1 MAGKTIEAVI
11 EIPKG
16 SRNKYEFDHDRHV
29 MRLDRRLFT
38 ATVYPADY
46 GFIPDT
52 LAEDGDPLDVLVI
65 LAEPTFPGCYIQ
77 ARPLGV
83 FWMRDENG
91 PDAKV
96 ISVVAGDPDY
106 ENVREVTDLP
116 KHFRDE
122 IEHFFNVYKDLEP
135 GKSTLT
141 AGFEGA
147 DAAWKVI
154 DDAAHRWKAADEGL
168 SRGTGFRQQLMVS
181 QAEFDQLLDLLRAFV
196 RREVMPAEA
205 DIDAS
210 DEIPA
215 RLIAQAKEMGLY
227 GYALPTDYGG
237 LGLSVEQQVRV
248 GIELGYT
255 SPAFRS
261 LFGTNNGIAGQVL
274 VLAGTEEQRKQWLP
288 RLASGEVVASF
299 ALTEPDAGSDPSR
312 LVTTASQVKGDG
324 PGGTGGGSPPGTR
337 EVGGGWVI
345 DGLKRYI
352 TNAPA
357 ADVFMVFARTDP
369 QAPPGKGIGVFL
381 VPARTDGVAV
391 AARDHK
397 MGQAGAWTADVAFT
411 GVRVPADAL
420 IGEAPQAGYA
430 TAMRSLAHG
439 RLTIAAVCVGV
450 AARLIDESVAY
461 AKQRYQ
467 GGQRIGDY
475 QLVQAM
481 LADSHTE
488 YLAARA
494 LVLDAAARYDDGTDR
509 RLGPSAAKYFA
520 SEAVGRIADR
530 AVQIHG
536 GSGYIRG
543 IPVERLYRDVRLFR
557 IYEGTSQIQQLV
569 IARELLR

>member
-1 MAGKTIEAVI
+1 MVTTT
-11 EIPKG
+11 
-16 SRNKYEFDHDRHV
+16 EFDE
-29 MRLDRRLFT
+29 L
-38 ATVYPADY
+38 
-46 GFIPDT
+46 
-52 LAEDGDPLDVLVI
+52 LDVL
-65 LAEPTFPGCYIQ
+65 
-77 ARPLGV
+77 
-83 FWMRDENG
+83 RDF
-91 PDAKV
+91 
-96 ISVVAGDPDY
+96 I
-106 ENVREVTDLP
+106 
-116 KHFRDE
+116 
-122 IEHFFNVYKDLEP
+122 
-135 GKSTLT
+135 
-141 AGFEGA
+141 
-147 DAAWKVI
+147 
-154 DDAAHRWKAADEGL
+154 
-168 SRGTGFRQQLMVS
+168 
-181 QAEFDQLLDLLRAFV
+181 

-205 DIDAS
+205 GIDSS

-215 RLIAQAKEMGLY
+215 QLIAQAKEMGLY
-227 GYALPTDYGG
+227 GYALPTEYGG

-248 GIELGYT
+248 TIELGYT

-312 LVTTASQVKGDG
+312 LTTSATPEGD
-324 PGGTGGGSPPGTR
+324 
-337 EVGGGWVI
+337 GWVI

-369 QAPPGKGIGVFL
+369 QAPPGKGIGVFV
-381 VPARTDGVAV
+381 VPASAPGVAV

-411 GVRVPADAL
+411 GVRVPGDAL
-420 IGEAPQAGYA
+420 VGEAAQAGYA

-439 RLTIAAVCVGV
+439 RLVIAAMCVGV
-450 AARLIDESVAY
+450 AARLVDESVSY
-461 AKQRYQ
+461 ARERSQ
-467 GGQRIGDY
+467 GGHPIGEY

-481 LADSHTE
+481 LADSQTE

-494 LVLDAAARYDDGTDR
+494 LVLDAAVQYDAGTDR
-509 RLGPSAAKYFA
+509 RLAPSAAKYFA

-543 IPVERLYRDVRLFR
+543 VPVERLYRDVRLFR

-569 IARELLR
+569 IAREMLRS

>member
-1 MAGKTIEAVI
+1 MTVTAV
-11 EIPKG
+11 
-16 SRNKYEFDHDRHV
+16 EFD
-29 MRLDRRLFT
+29 
-38 ATVYPADY
+38 
-46 GFIPDT
+46 
-52 LAEDGDPLDVLVI
+52 ELV
-65 LAEPTFPGCYIQ
+65 G
-77 ARPLGV
+77 
-83 FWMRDENG
+83 
-91 PDAKV
+91 
-96 ISVVAGDPDY
+96 
-106 ENVREVTDLP
+106 
-116 KHFRDE
+116 
-122 IEHFFNVYKDLEP
+122 
-135 GKSTLT
+135 
-141 AGFEGA
+141 
-147 DAAWKVI
+147 
-154 DDAAHRWKAADEGL
+154 
-168 SRGTGFRQQLMVS
+168 
-181 QAEFDQLLDLLRAFV
+181 LLREFI
-196 RREVMPAEA
+196 RQEVMPAEA
-205 DIDAS
+205 GIDET

-227 GYALPTDYGG
+227 GYALPAEYGG
-237 LGLSVEQQVRV
+237 LGLSVEQQVRLA
-248 GIELGYT
+248 IELGYT

-274 VLAGTEEQRKQWLP
+274 VSAGTDQQRKQWLP

-312 LVTTASQVKGDG
+312 LATIAS
-324 PGGTGGGSPPGTR
+324 R
-337 EVGGGWVI
+337 EEDGWVI

-369 QAPPGKGIGVFL
+369 QAPPGKGIGVFI
-381 VPARTDGVAV
+381 VPARAEGVAV
-391 AARDHK
+391 APKDHK

-420 IGEAPQAGYA
+420 VGEAAQAGYA

-439 RLTIAAVCVGV
+439 RLTIAGVCVGV
-450 AARLIDESVAY
+450 SARLIDESVGY
-461 AKQRYQ
+461 AKERIQ
-467 GGQRIGDY
+467 GGRPIGEY
-475 QLVQAM
+475 QLIQAM
-481 LADSHTE
+481 LADSQTE

-494 LVLDAAARYDDGTDR
+494 LVLDAAAQYDAGTDR

-543 IPVERLYRDVRLFR
+543 IAVERLYRDVRLFR

>member
-1 MAGKTIEAVI
+1 MVTTT
-11 EIPKG
+11 
-16 SRNKYEFDHDRHV
+16 EFDE
-29 MRLDRRLFT
+29 L
-38 ATVYPADY
+38 
-46 GFIPDT
+46 
-52 LAEDGDPLDVLVI
+52 LDVL
-65 LAEPTFPGCYIQ
+65 
-77 ARPLGV
+77 
-83 FWMRDENG
+83 RDF
-91 PDAKV
+91 
-96 ISVVAGDPDY
+96 I
-106 ENVREVTDLP
+106 
-116 KHFRDE
+116 
-122 IEHFFNVYKDLEP
+122 
-135 GKSTLT
+135 
-141 AGFEGA
+141 
-147 DAAWKVI
+147 
-154 DDAAHRWKAADEGL
+154 
-168 SRGTGFRQQLMVS
+168 
-181 QAEFDQLLDLLRAFV
+181 

-205 DIDAS
+205 GIDSS

-215 RLIAQAKEMGLY
+215 ELIAQAKEMGLY
-227 GYALPTDYGG
+227 GYALPTEFGG

-248 GIELGYT
+248 TIELGYT

-312 LVTTASQVKGDG
+312 LTTSATPEGD
-324 PGGTGGGSPPGTR
+324 
-337 EVGGGWVI
+337 GWVI

-369 QAPPGKGIGVFL
+369 QAPPGKGIGVFV
-381 VPARTDGVAV
+381 VPAGAPGVAV

-411 GVRVPADAL
+411 GVRVPGDAL
-420 IGEAPQAGYA
+420 VGEAAQAGYA

-439 RLTIAAVCVGV
+439 RLVIAAMCVGV
-450 AARLIDESVAY
+450 AARLVDESVSY
-461 AKQRYQ
+461 ARERSQ
-467 GGQRIGDY
+467 GGHPIGEY

-481 LADSHTE
+481 LADSQTE

-494 LVLDAAARYDDGTDR
+494 LVLDAAARYDAGTDR
-509 RLGPSAAKYFA
+509 RLAPSAAKYFA

-543 IPVERLYRDVRLFR
+543 VPVERLYRDVRLFR

-569 IARELLR
+569 IAREMLR

>member
-1 MAGKTIEAVI
+1 MTVTAT
-11 EIPKG
+11 
-16 SRNKYEFDHDRHV
+16 EFDELVTLLR
-29 MRLDRRLFT
+29 
-38 ATVYPADY
+38 
-46 GFIPDT
+46 GFI
-52 LAEDGDPLDVLVI
+52 
-65 LAEPTFPGCYIQ
+65 
-77 ARPLGV
+77 
-83 FWMRDENG
+83 
-91 PDAKV
+91 
-96 ISVVAGDPDY
+96 
-106 ENVREVTDLP
+106 
-116 KHFRDE
+116 
-122 IEHFFNVYKDLEP
+122 
-135 GKSTLT
+135 
-141 AGFEGA
+141 
-147 DAAWKVI
+147 
-154 DDAAHRWKAADEGL
+154 
-168 SRGTGFRQQLMVS
+168 
-181 QAEFDQLLDLLRAFV
+181 

-205 DIDAS
+205 GIDES

-215 RLIAQAKEMGLY
+215 RLIEQAKEMGLY
-227 GYALPTDYGG
+227 GYALPVEYGG
-237 LGLSVEQQVRV
+237 LGLSVEQQVRLA
-248 GIELGYT
+248 IELGYT

-274 VLAGTEEQRKQWLP
+274 VSAGTEQQRKQWLP

-299 ALTEPDAGSDPSR
+299 ALTEPVAGSDPSR
-312 LVTTASQVKGDG
+312 LATTARLDGD
-324 PGGTGGGSPPGTR
+324 S
-337 EVGGGWVI
+337 WVI

-369 QAPPGKGIGVFL
+369 QAPPGKGIGVFV

-397 MGQAGAWTADVAFT
+397 MGQAGSWTADVAFT

-420 IGEAPQAGYA
+420 VGEAAQAGYA

-439 RLTIAAVCVGV
+439 RLTIAGVCVGV
-450 AARLIDESVAY
+450 CARLMDEIVGY
-461 AKQRYQ
+461 AKERTQ
-467 GGQRIGDY
+467 GGHPIGEY

-481 LADSHTE
+481 LADSQTE

-494 LVLDAAARYDDGTDR
+494 LVLDAAARYDAGTDR
-509 RLGPSAAKYFA
+509 RLAPSAAKYFA

-543 IPVERLYRDVRLFR
+543 IAVERLYRDVRLFR